1 MENGTSAASVAR
13 ISRCSILAPL
23 LTAPRILYP
32 AQRGYSQSRY
42 DYLLSVLN
50 LKRQAGRLAAD
61 DLADIDALLVPAS
74 AEPGGAALT
83 PVPAS
88 APAMR

>member
-50 LKRQAGRLAAD
+50 LKREAGPPAEG
-61 DLADIDALLVPAS
+61 DLAEIDALL
-74 AEPGGAALT
+74 T
-83 PVPAS
+83 IDT
-88 APAMR
+88 APPR

>member
-1 MENGTSAASVAR
+1 M
-13 ISRCSILAPL
+13 

-50 LKRQAGRLAAD
+50 LKREAGPPAEG
-61 DLADIDALLVPAS
+61 DLAEIDALL
-74 AEPGGAALT
+74 T
-83 PVPAS
+83 IDT
-88 APAMR
+88 APPR